1 MKCRQFKGFKDIYPE
16 SIHGTSRWFF
26 GQWTPCTEAY
36 EVPEYNG
43 NIQMF
48 EYYPENERLNLLTEI
63 ALKEAGDLINV
74 RIVKEPF
81 MLVKCEM
88 QDDKVDFL
96 WPFRK
101 HLQLEE
107 NETLDFIEGEQII
120 TSKWIEDPDYREEV
134 IIRRMSDGEIVER
147 MQGCIVEMP
156 DGTRWNMTE

>member
-1 MKCRQFKGFKDIYPE
+1 MKLSF
-16 SIHGTSRWFF
+16 
-26 GQWTPCTEAY
+26 
-36 EVPEYNG
+36 
-43 NIQMF
+43 
-48 EYYPENERLNLLTEI
+48 NERLNLLTEI

-81 MLVKCEM
+81 MLVKCET

-107 NETLDFIEGEQII
+107 NETLDFIEGEQIV
-120 TSKWIEDPDYREEV
+120 TSKWIEDPDYREKV

-147 MQGCIVEMP
+147 IQGCIVEMP
-156 DGTRWNMTE
+156 DGI

>member
-1 MKCRQFKGFKDIYPE
+1 MKLSF
-16 SIHGTSRWFF
+16 
-26 GQWTPCTEAY
+26 
-36 EVPEYNG
+36 
-43 NIQMF
+43 
-48 EYYPENERLNLLTEI
+48 NERLNLLTEI

-81 MLVKCEM
+81 MLVKCET

-107 NETLDFIEGEQII
+107 NETLDFIEGEQIV

-147 MQGCIVEMP
+147 IQGCIVEMP
-156 DGTRWNMTE
+156 DGTRWNMIE